1 MTEEL
6 LENNTQKQQSP
17 KKKMF
22 FNFLSRKK
30 RNQLINYIEER
41 RFFVLKNTEWKR
53 FKRNSLSIV
62 GLFIIGIAIITSIMG
77 YLITPDPTP
86 YANDQKPE
94 LHTKPPGFK
103 VKMIKVKKNDFESN
117 NNFINTMLFGKTLDY
132 TSYPI
137 YYYFFHDQYVTIEGY
152 TGSMPNN
159 GMKISFN
166 IADVL
171 YSIDTKLPIKYDQEN
186 GLLTFYT
193 VDGVKIQESIT
204 SLRKKV
210 QKEAIFYRTY
220 WLGTDIGGRDLLSR
234 LLIGTRISLSVGFVS
249 VIISIIIGV
258 LLGAVAGYYRGK
270 TDDIIMWFINVV
282 WSIPT
287 LLLVIA
293 ITLVLGK
300 GIVQVFIAVGLTM
313 WVDVARVVRGQILS
327 LREKEFIEAARALG
341 FTNSRIILRHI
352 LPNIIGPVIVIAASN
367 FATAILTE
375 AGLSFL
381 GIGAQ
386 PPTPSWGEMINA
398 HRGYILVDKAYLAFI
413 PGLAIML
420 LVFAFMLVGNGL
432 RDALDSRISDENA
445 PIMQ

>member
-6 LENNTQKQQSP
+6 LQRKETNWRDNKNKKFFSILKRQNNTE
-17 KKKMF
+17 KK
-22 FNFLSRKK
+22 FLLLGEK
-30 RNQLINYIEER
+30 
-41 RFFVLKNTEWKR
+41 EWKKFR
-53 FKRNSLSIV
+53 KNPLSII
-62 GLFIIGIAIITSIMG
+62 GLFIILLSTVIAILG
-77 YLITPDPTP
+77 YLITPDSTP
-86 YANDQKPE
+86 FANDQKPE
-94 LHTKPPGFK
+94 LHTKPPGFT
-103 VKMIKVKKNDFESN
+103 VRMLKVKKNDFVNSGN
-117 NNFINTMLFGKTLDY
+117 ILKTMFFGKVLDY
-132 TSYPI
+132 TAYPI
-137 YYYFFHDQYVTIEGY
+137 YYYFFQGQYVTIEAY
-152 TGSMPNN
+152 TGGLPNN
-159 GMKISFN
+159 GIKMSFN

-171 YSIDTKLPIKYDQEN
+171 YPIDTKLPIKFDEEN
-186 GLLTFYT
+186 GLLSFYT
-193 VDGVKIQESIT
+193 VDGVKVQESIF

-210 QKEAIFYRTY
+210 QEEAIINRTY
-220 WLGTDIGGRDLLSR
+220 WLGTDVAGRDMLSR

-249 VIISIIIGV
+249 VIISVFIGI
-258 LLGAVAGYYRGK
+258 LLGAVAGYFRGK
-270 TDDIIMWFINVV
+270 TDDIIMWIINVV

-313 WVDVARVVRGQILS
+313 WVDVARVVRGQVLS
-327 LREKEFIEAARALG
+327 LREKEFIEASRALG
-341 FTNSRIILRHI
+341 FTNSRIIIRHI

-386 PPTPSWGEMINA
+386 PPTPSWGEMINT
-398 HRGYILVDKAYLAFI
+398 HRGYVLVDKAYLAFI
-413 PGLAIML
+413 PGLAIMI

-432 RDALDSRISDENA
+432 RDALDSRLSDETP